1 MRCED
6 PTSLYNFG
14 WSHGKEVLGSAPDTH
29 KGSYYANPLLDAP
42 TDDPELMRRFP
53 GYCRSADVPGQ
64 GHQRKPSGRDAYGNR
79 KLTVLSHV

>member
-1 MRCED
+1 MFSVSREAFCCDEQALPEEARVRCED

-42 TDDPELMRRFP
+42 TDDPQLMHRFP
-53 GYCRSADVPGQ
+53 GYCR
-64 GHQRKPSGRDAYGNR
+64 
-79 KLTVLSHV
+79 